1 MGPSVSN
8 LAVKQVLRHFPS
20 DKMQSNHPPILIVIT
35 INRNEREVPFEY
47 EETEAPAAAS
57 VRRLNQFTK

>member
-1 MGPSVSN
+1 
-8 LAVKQVLRHFPS
+8 
-20 DKMQSNHPPILIVIT
+20 MQSNHPPILIVIT

-47 EETEAPAAAS
+47 EETEAPAAAP